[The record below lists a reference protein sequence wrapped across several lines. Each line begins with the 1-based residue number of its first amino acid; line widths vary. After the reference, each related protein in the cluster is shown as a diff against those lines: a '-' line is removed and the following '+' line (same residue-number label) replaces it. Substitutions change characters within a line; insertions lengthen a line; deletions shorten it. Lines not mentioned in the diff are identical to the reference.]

1 MSSTIDHVGIYAP
14 KDQFESIIDWYK
26 KALAPLNYK
35 EIMRF
40 PGAVGLGS
48 EHPDFWISETDEQ
61 CRGVHYAFVAP
72 DHATVDAFHQAALE
86 AGGKCNG
93 APGIRSEYHPKYY
106 GAFVLD
112 PLGNNVEVISFRN
125 PGIACKAS
133 SSRHS
138 APFLHF
144 ATAPDHAGYPT
155 SLPGLTTMVSGRS
168 EAIAVVTAVFLGLAL
183 IMGSVRCFVR
193 FRLTHAAGCDDY
205 MMVAAMFF
213 NIGFGTCTI
222 VGATFGMGKKLVYF
236 EDRPQDF
243 RKAMLVGDMNLQSKL
258 SADRPQ
264 CFWLGQLFYV
274 VTSVIVR
281 LSIAVTLLRLTVD
294 ILHRS
299 ILYAAT
305 VLSVVA
311 GTIFFFFSIFQCTP
325 VDYYWNQM
333 TEEGYCMDMDSRLG
347 IVYMYSAA
355 AAVCDFT
362 IGLLPV
368 FMIGR
373 LKMDRH
379 TKMAVIGIL
388 SIGCVA
394 STAVIVRMPFLQ
406 LSKSPEFLCFNMVEY
421 RDWDGDH
428 SGEFNDRATLSAG
441 YRILTFR
448 LVARVLDQ
456 LNEQI
461 RIIQWSSVYHLQPR
475 LDDILNDVAP
485 FPYTLGAF
493 IAFLSEHQCLETVE
507 FLLETERYR
516 RIYHWLEHKS
526 QTRDDSIRKSHLS
539 GLWNRLINQY
549 IRPHSKREINIPSNI
564 RQELMQ
570 HFHNQEDDP
579 PPPEL
584 LDRAVTNVKELL
596 RGSILIPFLRRSSAT
611 ARVQPLSMP
620 CLNDCL
626 PGSETSAPCIA
637 DDIRVNR
644 CPRED
649 YPWVRED
656 SSRRYGFYGEGT
668 SSSSDDEG
676 EYVVVQLC
684 LLHRNDRMYKTLLSR
699 GVVGRVARVR
709 GRFQTGLPRAVGKPA
724 AGERGSKRGW

>member
-61 CRGVHYAFVAP
+61 YRGVHFAFVAP
-72 DHATVDAFHQAALE
+72 DHATVDAFHQAALA

-112 PLGNNVEVISFRN
+112 PLGNNVEVISFRSA
-125 PGIACKAS
+125 GIRCRKAS
-133 SSRHS
+133 SSRNS
-138 APFLHF
+138 VPFLHF
-144 ATAPDHAGYPT
+144 ASAQDHARYPT
-155 SLPGLTTMVSGRS
+155 SLPGLRTMVSGRS
-168 EAIAVVTAVFLGLAL
+168 EAIAVVTAVFLGLSL
-183 IMGSVRCFVR
+183 ITGSLRCFVR

-243 RKAMLVGDMNLQSKL
+243 RKAMLVGDMNLQSNL
-258 SADRPQ
+258 SVNRPQ

-281 LSIAVTLLRLTVD
+281 LSITVTLLRLTVD

-305 VLSVVA
+305 LLSIVA

-325 VDYYWNQM
+325 VNYYWNQM
-333 TEEGYCMDMDSRLG
+333 TEEGHCMDMDSRLG

-368 FMIGR
+368 FMIGK

-379 TKMAVIGIL
+379 TKMAVISIL

-406 LSKSPEFLCFNMVEY
+406 LSKSREFLC
-421 RDWDGDH
+421 
-428 SGEFNDRATLSAG
+428 SL
-441 YRILTFR
+441 
-448 LVARVLDQ
+448 
-456 LNEQI
+456 
-461 RIIQWSSVYHLQPR
+461 YHLQPR
-475 LDDILNDVAP
+475 LDDILNDEAP

-526 QTRDDSIRKSHLS
+526 QTRDDSIRNAHLL

-549 IRPHSKREINIPSNI
+549 IRPHSNREINIPCDI

-584 LDRAVTNVKELL
+584 LDRSVTNIKELL

-611 ARVQPLSMP
+611 ARIQPLSMP
-620 CLNDCL
+620 CLNNSV
-626 PGSETSAPCIA
+626 PGSETCAPRIA

-644 CPRED
+644 CPRRD
-649 YPWVRED
+649 YPWLRED
-656 SSRRYGFYGEGT
+656 STRRSGFYGEPT
-668 SSSSDDEG
+668 SSSAEDEG
-676 EYVVVQLC
+676 AYASSAVMSSASERSDVQDFAVKGSGATANS
-684 LLHRNDRMYKTLLSR
+684 RTRAVPDRPSQGSR
-699 GVVGRVARVR
+699 IARGWRKRFKEGLVR
-709 GRFQTGLPRAVGKPA
+709 RLPR
-724 AGERGSKRGW
+724 SSD